1 MAGQGPLWERTWER
15 DAWDPQ
21 GRVAKIGRQE
31 ALATALTCALLNER
45 DVRDF
50 DEVPLANC

>member
-1 MAGQGPLWERTWER
+1 LWERTWER